1 MTLKDLEQ
9 IKEELEH
16 INQSYRKSFSFQA
29 RLDLLERVEKLVTA
43 LKGFEGV
50 EGNIT
55 DRSSAMT
62 ER

>member
-55 DRSSAMT
+55 D
-62 ER
+62 